1 MVGSTNAGHW
11 IVDAPM
17 KNNAEDTMKARF
29 FLLWFENHNI

>member
-17 KNNAEDTMKARF
+17 KNNAEDTMKEIPP
-29 FLLWFENHNI
+29 FEER